1 MADSVSPTPPL
12 EPTCDFAAEA
22 AAAELVRI
30 LDAYMADLQAGKAPS
45 KAGFLAQHPQQ
56 AAQLEACLAGLEFI
70 HGTETALANSQ
81 QRLGDF
87 RIIREVG
94 RGGMGA
100 VFEAEQ
106 VSLRRR
112 VALKILRFGGVSDP
126 DAIERFQREA
136 ETVAGLHHTNIVP
149 IFAVGTERGVSYYAM
164 QFIEGQSLAQVLADA
179 KQPLPADRVAQWG
192 LQAAEALTHAHQ
204 RGVIHRDVKPSN
216 LILDNDER
224 LWLTDF
230 GLARRLDDVTLSM
243 TGAILGTPRYMS
255 PEQAA
260 ASNKRV
266 DHRTD
271 LFSLGATLY
280 ELIAG
285 SPAFQGDTPHKVI
298 QHILASEPQ
307 PIREVVPGVPR
318 DLETIVM
325 KCLAKEPHE
334 RYAAAADVA
343 ADLRAFLEGRPIRAR
358 RAGPVE
364 LAARWLK
371 SQQRSFRLAAAA
383 AAVTLLITIGGL
395 LGWTSYDAWQQAT
408 IKLDATI
415 PPLVAEILD
424 ERDDVLRVETVPMQN
439 AASLPAGDYRL
450 RVSGNRTLSQTFDV
464 SLGRGKEHA
473 HTLDLHDQML
483 WFPREIDRGFELVD
497 FGDEQALVSWNADG
511 IGLHKRRSP
520 FLQWS
525 IKLEP
530 ARLPDSTACPG
541 LRWPWND
548 DQERYS
554 GYGNYDSRPW
564 VAPQAADIDG
574 DGVGDLLIAA
584 RHQAWLMA
592 VSGNTGGVLWF
603 AGRGQDVAEKLQPAR
618 RDQEYVSSGVVG
630 TPIRHDCNADGTPDI
645 IATLIDAG
653 TQWQQTQN
661 QIKAKCWVEA
671 FSGMT
676 GESLWRYDL
685 PAEWFE
691 MPSGEEVPYD
701 LRWFV
706 GLEGGNMSHG
716 GNSMND
722 GRHHWREPGRL
733 ERTGAHAYRPAATDL
748 MTLAGKKTLA
758 IVAGTRLVTLDPAS
772 GRPGES
778 VDLPARPGRACQ
790 WGDVDGDGSSELVFL
805 EAVTLAGRGTTAA
818 RLHVWSLEQG
828 RSLWSEKLDA
838 LWPKMAAWSVPA
850 PQWPLLADLNG
861 DGKSEIV
868 VPTEQGSLGGRFGGR
883 VPWGIVSVLAGETGQ
898 TLWKRRLVTMDS
910 QIDHFLAGPD
920 IDGDGHRELYVVT
933 AEGVDH
939 RVHVDALSGH
949 SGATLWHSS
958 QSPPPSNNSSRN
970 FYLQPPQ
977 WWQAGEDGK
986 PQLVVQIVDETPGSR
1001 PSYIWTFSAA
1011 DGQVVRA
1018 GQGMTFVRPLDVDRD
1033 GVEDLLVYDSKI
1045 PTALD
1050 LGGKLHCIRGVA
1062 REKWQRL
1069 DSVGEPA
1076 ADFDGDG
1083 IRDLINNEFT
1093 AFTANSGA
1101 TGRQLWSSRPEAFRP
1116 GSRVLPAG
1124 GDLNGDGVEDLLG
1137 WSDASSYGGATEKLY
1152 ALSGKTGR
1160 LLWNASEIT
1169 AHRVSS
1175 GLAEAHDL
1183 DGDGRLEVL
1192 WLSMIDHGYPDRNSF
1207 SSQEAQLWLFV
1218 VSGDTGKLRWS
1229 QALSPPYGG
1238 QTPTGNQIVNDG
1250 ILPPFCLGD
1259 ADGDGVLDVLVPELL
1274 PNLLPDGSYMAT
1286 RVLSGKDGKTLWSRS
1301 YPADPNQQQSLTHW
1315 IPPTAVDLDGD
1326 GQTEFVGLEVEVT
1339 STPSRPQLATHRVVA
1354 LEGQHGR
1361 ERWTVSS
1368 DVRLGYWRPP
1378 TGISK
1383 ATLLRPRVLR
1393 VGERRRVAMILGDES
1408 KLIVLEPDGEK
1419 HEQSVQ
1425 RETLHSGVWACDQ
1438 DGDGV
1443 DEVAFLTSEGVCL
1456 APANQ
1461 LDQPLWKRLLGN
1473 GGQQRILQIVAG
1485 QQRQPPIVVVV
1496 DDGTDNSVLGLS
1508 AADGRVVWSCPGPI
1522 PRDPSD
1528 GVFMVPQQIAMLA
1541 AGETVPPHVYYA
1553 YGSVARCRQATSEP
1567 ERIVLKPLAHD
1578 DRWQR
1583 DLPWVDRHTRMSK
1596 VALYVGWSLLLSSL
1610 LVVLPVGYVG
1620 SLVWKRRFTLQNLLW
1635 LPVVAGLF
1643 LSAAL
1648 VKPPIQDNDFARL
1661 SSKLMI
1667 GLALSP
1673 VVISCCLL
1681 VWWSV
1686 RGKWRRTAVW
1696 LAVSVLVSVIAAMLV
1711 LYMVNREN
1719 TLLPEESY
1727 DWSYWYLIW
1736 FIGGFLTSWLMI
1748 VVLPLQ
1754 LVTLTI
1760 WRRWKKP
1767 TPAATNG

>member
-1 MADSVSPTPPL
+1 MTDSVSPTPL

-30 LDAYMADLQAGKAPS
+30 LDFYIADLQAGKAPS
-45 KAGFLAQHPQQ
+45 KAELLARHPQQ

-70 HGTETALANSQ
+70 HGTETAGANAQ

-164 QFIEGQSLAQVLADA
+164 QFIEGQSLAQVLAAA

-395 LGWTSYDAWQQAT
+395 LGWSSYDAWQQAT
-408 IKLDATI
+408 IKLDATV

-450 RVSGNRTLSQTFDV
+450 RVSGNGTLSQTFDV

-483 WFPREIDRGFELVD
+483 WFPREIERGFDLVD
-497 FGDEQALVSWNADG
+497 FGNEQALVSWNADG

-530 ARLPDSTACPG
+530 ARLPDPTTGPG

-548 DQERYS
+548 NQDRYS
-554 GYGNYDSRPW
+554 GYGNYDSGPW
-564 VAPQAADIDG
+564 VAPQATDIDG

-603 AGRGQDVAEKLQPAR
+603 AGRGQDVAETLQPAR

-630 TPIRHDCNADGTPDI
+630 MPISHDCNADGTPDI
-645 IATLIDAG
+645 IATLMDAG
-653 TQWQQTQN
+653 TKWPQTQN
-661 QIKAKCWVEA
+661 QIAAKCWVEA
-671 FSGMT
+671 FSGKT
-676 GESLWRYDL
+676 GETLWTYEL

-691 MPSGEEVPYD
+691 MPSGEGVPYD

-706 GLEGGNMSHG
+706 GLEGGTMSHG

-722 GRHHWREPGRL
+722 GRHHWREPGQP
-733 ERTGAHAYRPAATDL
+733 ERTGAHAYRPAAMDL
-748 MTLAGKKTLA
+748 ITLAGKETLA

-772 GRPGES
+772 GKLGEP
-778 VDLPARPGRACQ
+778 VDLSARPGRPCQ
-790 WGDVDGDGSSELVFL
+790 WGNIDGDRSSELVFL
-805 EAVTLAGRGTTAA
+805 EVIAGAGRGTATP
-818 RLHVWSLEQG
+818 RLHVWSLEHG
-828 RSLWSEKLDA
+828 KDLWSEKLDA
-838 LWPKMAAWSVPA
+838 RWPQMANWSVPA
-850 PQWPLLADLNG
+850 PHWPLLADLNG

-868 VPTEQGSLGGRFGGR
+868 VPTEQGNLQGRFGGR
-883 VPWGIVSVLAGETGQ
+883 VPWGMVSVLAGDSGQ

-910 QIDHFLAGPD
+910 QIDHCLAGPD
-920 IDGDGHRELYVVT
+920 IDGDGQSELYVV
-933 AEGVDH
+933 AVEGVDH
-939 RVHVDALSGH
+939 RVHVDALSGR

-958 QSPPPSNNSSRN
+958 QAPPPSSNSSRN
-970 FYLQPPQ
+970 LHLEPPQ
-977 WWQAGEDGK
+977 WWRAGEDGQ
-986 PQLVVQIVDETPGSR
+986 PQLVVQLVNETPGSR
-1001 PSYIWTFSAA
+1001 ASYIWTFSAA
-1011 DGQVVRA
+1011 NGRLERA
-1018 GQGMTFVRPLDVDRD
+1018 GQGITAVRPIDVDAD
-1033 GVEDLLVYDSKI
+1033 GVEDLLVYDSRI

-1069 DSVGEPA
+1069 DSIGEPA

-1083 IRDLINNEFT
+1083 IQDLTKNDFV
-1093 AFTANSGA
+1093 AFTATSGA
-1101 TGRQLWSSRPEAFRP
+1101 TGRQLWVSHLEAFRP
-1116 GSRVLPAG
+1116 ESRLHPAG
-1124 GDLNGDGVEDLLG
+1124 GDLNGDGIQDLLG
-1137 WSDASSYGGATEKLY
+1137 WSEATSYGPAYKKFF

-1160 LLWNASEIT
+1160 TLWSAGEIT

-1175 GLAEAHDL
+1175 GQVIADDL

-1229 QALSPPYGG
+1229 QPLSPPYGG

-1274 PNLLPDGSYMAT
+1274 PNLLPDGSHMAT
-1286 RVLSGKDGKTLWSRS
+1286 RVLSGKDGKTLWSRP

-1326 GQTEFVGLEVEVT
+1326 GRTEFVGLEVEVT

-1354 LEGQHGR
+1354 LEGQDGR

-1383 ATLLRPRVLR
+1383 AALLRPRVLR
-1393 VGERRRVAMILGDES
+1393 VGDRRRVAMILGNES
-1408 KLIVLEPDGEK
+1408 KLMVLEPDGQK
-1419 HEQSVQ
+1419 HELAVQ
-1425 RETLHSGVWACDQ
+1425 RESLHSGVWACDKEE
-1438 DGDGV
+1438 DGV
-1443 DEVAFLTSEGVCL
+1443 DEVAFLTAGGVCF
-1456 APANQ
+1456 AAANQ
-1461 LDQPLWKRLLGN
+1461 LDKPLWKRPLGN
-1473 GGQQRILQIVAG
+1473 SGQQRILQIVAG
-1485 QQRQPPIVVVV
+1485 PQGQPPIVVVV

-1508 AADGRVVWSCPGPI
+1508 AADGHIVWSCPGPI
-1522 PRDPSD
+1522 PRDPRD
-1528 GVFMVPQQIAMLA
+1528 GVFMVPQQIALLA

-1553 YGSVARCRQATSEP
+1553 YGSVARCRQAFSEP
-1567 ERIVLKPLAHD
+1567 EKVVLKPMAHD
-1578 DRWQR
+1578 DRWER
-1583 DLPWVDRHTRMSK
+1583 DLPWVDRQDRVSK
-1596 VALYVGWSLLLSSL
+1596 MALTVGWSLLLSAL
-1610 LVVLPVGYVG
+1610 LIVLPAGYLG
-1620 SLVWKRRFTLQNLLW
+1620 SLVWKRRFTLQILLW
-1635 LPVVAGLF
+1635 LPVVAGLCLF
-1643 LSAAL
+1643 AAL
-1648 VKPPIQDNDFARL
+1648 VKPPFQIHNRL
-1661 SSKLMI
+1661 STKLMMGL
-1667 GLALSP
+1667 GLAP

-1696 LAVSVLVSVIAAMLV
+1696 LAISVIVSVIAAMVV
-1711 LYMVNREN
+1711 LYFANGEN
-1719 TLLPEESY
+1719 PMLPEESY

-1736 FIGGFLTSWLMI
+1736 FVGGFLTSWLMI
-1748 VVLPLQ
+1748 VFLPLQ
-1754 LVTLTI
+1754 LATLAI

-1767 TPAATNG
+1767 TPAMVNS